1 MRRKHLLT
9 LAITI
14 SIVLSACDNKA
25 FVITGTLENGSNKT
39 LYLEELTPEGPLFID
54 SIKLDK
60 KGSFKYKYE
69 MPYPGLYN
77 LHAASNDYAV
87 LHPQEGERIAIH
99 GDYDQLAM
107 SYTVTGSQQ
116 SILLWQLQDYTNK
129 GIHQLFDLIQLE
141 NTAKQKLTSGQLSE
155 TEYKVIHQ
163 THDSMYLEYY
173 RQQQE
178 YVSHFIE
185 ENIGSLTTLIALYK
199 QFNNHPVI
207 DPEVNLDYYEEVLA
221 GLQEH
226 QPDNPHTIHFK
237 NSVEQLRYKYAR

>member
-1 MRRKHLLT
+1 MRRNHLLT
-9 LAITI
+9 LAITL
-14 SIVLSACDNKA
+14 SIVVSACDNKA

-39 LYLEELTPEGPLFID
+39 IYLEELTPEGPLFID

-60 KGSFKYKYE
+60 EGSFKYKYE

-77 LHAASNDYAV
+77 LHVSSNDYAV
-87 LHPQEGERIAIH
+87 LNPQEGEKIKVC

-107 SYTVTGSQQ
+107 SYTVTGSPQ

-129 GIHQLFDLIQLE
+129 GIRQLFELIQME
-141 NTAKQKLTSGQLSE
+141 NTAKQNLASGQLSE
-155 TEYKVIHQ
+155 TEYQTIHH

-173 RQQQE
+173 HQQQD

-185 ENIGSLTTLIALYK
+185 ENMGSLTTLIALYK
-199 QFNNHPVI
+199 QFNKHPVI
-207 DPEVNLDYYEEVLA
+207 DPEVNLDYYEAVLS
-221 GLQEH
+221 GLEEQ
-226 QPDNPHTIHFK
+226 QPDNPHTIYFK